1 MIGNE
6 QEKSHNKVKTKR
18 TTKINTKDKK
28 TWDNISEHNQTTEVT
43 KDFKLHT
50 IKRKGQRNGML
61 PITVEINSIKH

>member
-6 QEKSHNKVKTKR
+6 QEESHNKVKTKR